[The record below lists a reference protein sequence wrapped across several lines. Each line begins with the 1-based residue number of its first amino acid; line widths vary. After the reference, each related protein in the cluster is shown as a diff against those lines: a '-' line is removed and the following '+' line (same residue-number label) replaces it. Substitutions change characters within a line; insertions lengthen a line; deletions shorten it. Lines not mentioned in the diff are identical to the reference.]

1 MRGFNHRT
9 AEDEGLMQTA
19 DCVAIYDWSA
29 PTDPPAW
36 LDFAL
41 GCFERAGLK
50 PDVISGEL
58 PGGQKKKFRSPK
70 GARDYIS
77 SSWPVKSLSLHATR
91 PDYKQLIFGWRM
103 TAAVNWR
110 GIDPKTALIAWEAG
124 ALDRTSVLK
133 ELAALLGPAYGI
145 GFKRGFAFGPD
156 LYVYGMVAGYGYGPA
171 DRIKSDLVADWFREV
186 SRRHRNGL
194 LRDVYPLNLLTACHL
209 ARPLGDATLESWIGA
224 AEDRGRLEELFPGQ
238 WLWSLD
244 ESVIISVRRVLA
256 ENGLLIAR
264 YSAATGFETA

>member
-1 MRGFNHRT
+1 
-9 AEDEGLMQTA
+9 MQTA

-36 LDFAL
+36 LDLAL
-41 GCFERAGLK
+41 GCFERVGLK

-58 PGGQKKKFRSPK
+58 PGGKKKKFRSEK
-70 GARDYIS
+70 GAREYIS
-77 SSWPVKSLSLHATR
+77 SSEPVQSLSLHATQ
-91 PDYKQLIFGWRM
+91 PGYKQLVFGWRM
-103 TAAVNWR
+103 TAAVSWLGN
-110 GIDPKTALIAWEAG
+110 PKTALIAWEAS

-145 GFKRGFAFGPD
+145 GFNRGFTFGPD
-156 LYVYGMVAGYGYGPA
+156 LYVYGMVTGYGYGPA

-186 SRRHRNGL
+186 LPDGPNRQRNGL
-194 LRDVYPLNLLTACHL
+194 LRDLYPLNLLTARHL
-209 ARPLGDATLESWIGA
+209 ARPVGDATLESWIGA
-224 AEDRGRLEELFPGQ
+224 AEGRGRLEVLFSGQ

-244 ESVIISVRRVLA
+244 ESVITSVRRVLA

-264 YSAATGFETA
+264 YSEATGFETA